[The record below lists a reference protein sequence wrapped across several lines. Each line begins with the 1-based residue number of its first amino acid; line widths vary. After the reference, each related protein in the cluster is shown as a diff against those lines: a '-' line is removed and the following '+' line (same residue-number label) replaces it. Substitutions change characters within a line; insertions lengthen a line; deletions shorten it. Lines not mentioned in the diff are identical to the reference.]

1 MSNTLLELKGTQ
13 EFLGKEIPVI
23 YGGFGSNQKV
33 VLAKTIA
40 EIHGMETKHVNE
52 LINRS
57 INRFKEGID
66 LLDLKVVVQNDHN
79 LLRDFGFTQMQISK
93 ANNIYLLSERGY
105 AKLIK
110 IMDSDLAWE
119 IHDQLMD
126 EYFSMR
132 EIIESDEQLKAK
144 LLLKIYNGGQQG
156 VLASKQ
162 LTDIEVG
169 KATKPLLETIEQ
181 QQPAMDYVEA
191 VSACQ
196 DSILVREV
204 AKLCYTENK
213 IEISQNK
220 LYNILRHWGWVFL
233 KTTEPKQKAL
243 DNGCLEVETKW
254 IKTPYGEKETWT
266 TLVKPKGQIYIV
278 QKLSKMTIEEINKI
292 NKEINSKRQKF
303 NTYKE

>member
-1 MSNTLLELKGTQ
+1 M
-13 EFLGKEIPVI
+13 GKEIPVI

-33 VLAKTIA
+33 VLAKTVA
-40 EIHGMETKHVNE
+40 EIHQVENKYINQV
-52 LINRS
+52 INRN
-57 INRFKEGID
+57 IQRFKEGID
-66 LLDLKVVVQNDHN
+66 LLDLKVVAESNHN
-79 LLRDFGFTQMQISK
+79 LFKDFGFTQMQISK
-93 ANNIYLLSERGY
+93 AKNIYLLSERGY

-132 EIIESDEQLKAK
+132 EIINSDEQLKAK
-144 LLLKIYNGGQQG
+144 LLLEIYNGGQQG
-156 VLASKQ
+156 VLASRQ
-162 LTDIEVG
+162 LTDIEVAE
-169 KATKPLLETIEQ
+169 ATKPLLETIEQ
-181 QQPAMDYVEA
+181 QQPAVDYVDA

-233 KTTEPKQKAL
+233 KSTEPKQKAL
-243 DNGCLEVETKW
+243 DNGYLEVETKW

-278 QKLSKMTIEEINKI
+278 QKLSKMTLEEINEI
-292 NKEINSKRQKF
+292 NKEMNAKRR
-303 NTYKE
+303 